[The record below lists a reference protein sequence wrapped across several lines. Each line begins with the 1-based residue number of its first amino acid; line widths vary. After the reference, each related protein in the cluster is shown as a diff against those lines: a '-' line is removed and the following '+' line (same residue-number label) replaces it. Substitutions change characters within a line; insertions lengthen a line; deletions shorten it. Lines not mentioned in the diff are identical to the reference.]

1 MDYYEALEVPRGAS
15 EADIKKAY
23 RKLAMKFHPDKNK
36 ADPVAAAARFQAISE
51 AYDVLSDPQ
60 KRAIFDQYGYDA
72 LKNGGVPE
80 ADGSGVS
87 DGYAFNERAAEE
99 VFHRFF
105 GTNNPFF
112 DFGFG
117 DTLPFASAMRKPAGA
132 GAKAPAI
139 ELPLECSL
147 EELFLG
153 TTKSA
158 SVERT
163 RLQRDELVKDS
174 KTFLIKVQPGWKHGT
189 KITFEREGD
198 EDRSHDAGDVIFT
211 VKQLKHAR
219 FERDGPH
226 LVFAARLT
234 LTEALGDCCV
244 HVPTLDGRELAIAC
258 NEVVHPGMEKL
269 VPREGMPAA
278 SKSVQSERGDLRIKF
293 DIVFPKHLTSLQ
305 KAAIAKI
312 LR

>member
-1 MDYYEALEVPRGAS
+1 MDYYEVLEVPRGAD
-15 EADIKKAY
+15 EAEIKRAY

-51 AYDVLSDPQ
+51 AYDVLSDTQ

-80 ADGSGVS
+80 GDGMT
-87 DGYAFNERAAEE
+87 DGYAFNERAAED
-99 VFHRFF
+99 VFHKFF

-117 DTLPFASAMRKPAGA
+117 DTQPFASAMRKPAGA
-132 GAKAPAI
+132 AAKAPPI
-139 ELPLECSL
+139 DKPLECSL
-147 EELFLG
+147 EDLFLG
-153 TTKSA
+153 ATKA
-158 SVERT
+158 VSVDRT
-163 RLQRDELVKDS
+163 RLQRDELVRDT
-174 KTFLIKVQPGWKHGT
+174 KTFVVKVQPGWKHGT

-198 EDRSHDAGDVIFT
+198 EDRTHDAGDVVFT
-211 VKQLKHAR
+211 VVQLKHAH
-219 FERDGPH
+219 FERMDAQ
-226 LVFAARLT
+226 LVFTARLT

-258 NEVVHPGMEKL
+258 NEVVHPGMEKV
-269 VPREGMPAA
+269 VPREGMPVPSA
-278 SKSVQSERGDLRIKF
+278 KGGGRGDLRIKF
-293 DIVFPKHLTSLQ
+293 DIAFPKHLTSLQ